1 MSVFEYDYKT
11 NCNPIPPAERDLPTV
26 TAKMFLH
33 VSDVVPHHLEGVC
46 FDRAGE
52 NMYFCAT
59 DIGRVYHYS
68 FASQELK
75 EIWRDEGLRSFGLKR
90 HPDGRLFVA
99 CFGRSREP
107 GLVILSP
114 DGEELAHE
122 LRGMELDDFCFCADG
137 SFYAANFI
145 GNVYDR
151 VGKVVHISADC
162 KTVTTHA
169 GNLAGPNGIA
179 LSPDEKILWITEYC
193 GGRLLR
199 TPVGGGWGSA
209 PYAFTGY
216 HGPDSCEIDCDGNLY
231 VAMTFQGRILIFNR
245 DGFPIGQVL
254 MPERELGKNLIST
267 HAAVRPGTKELY
279 ITCSDDTFGG
289 SWIMKSE
296 AFAEPCM
303 TSFALKKC
311 DRREK
316 T

>member
-1 MSVFEYDYKT
+1 MAVFKYDYKT
-11 NCNPIPPAERDLPTV
+11 NCNPIPPAEQGLPTV
-26 TAKMFLH
+26 TAERFLH
-33 VSDVVPHHLEGVC
+33 VTDVIPHHLEGVC
-46 FDRAGE
+46 FDQTGE

-59 DIGRVYHYS
+59 DIGRVYHYN
-68 FASQELK
+68 FVRQELK
-75 EIWRDEGLRSFGLKR
+75 EIWKDAGLRSFGLKR
-90 HPDGRLFVA
+90 HRDGRLFVA
-99 CFGRSREP
+99 CFGRTREP

-114 DGEELAHE
+114 DGKEMAHE

-137 SFYAANFI
+137 SFYTANFI
-145 GNVYDR
+145 GNIYDR
-151 VGKVVHISADC
+151 VGKVFHVSSDC
-162 KTVTTHA
+162 QTVTMHA
-169 GNLAGPNGIA
+169 ANLAGPNGIA

-216 HGPDSCEIDCDGNLY
+216 HGPDSCEIDGNGNLY

-267 HAAVRPGTKELY
+267 HATVRPGTKELY
-279 ITCSDDTFGG
+279 ITCSDDSFGG
-289 SWIMKSE
+289 SWIMRSE

-303 TSFALKKC
+303 TSFSLS
-311 DRREK
+311 
-316 T
+316 